1 MSTLA
6 DTRDAALPEREA
18 VIAERFDLPE
28 SQKALIRWHLYL
40 GFSAL
45 AFGVVH
51 GLAQA
56 LSYAGIDILGWFPG
70 LKTYYQGLTI
80 HGVFNALVLTF
91 AFANG
96 FLSLTTARGLRRPL
110 HGGLLHAQFWVLVAG
125 IVLVSYAMFTGQA
138 SVLYTFY
145 PPLQAHWSYYLGL
158 ALLVVSSWVTSIN
171 LFVTLRAWRRENPG
185 QRIPLLTFVS
195 IATYIMWD
203 LASIGIAV
211 EVVGLLLPWS
221 LGMMQGSD
229 PLVSRTLFW
238 LSGHP
243 IVYFWL
249 LPAYVSWYMMIPRQV
264 GGRLFSDPLTRVV
277 FVLFILL
284 SIPVRFHHQYT
295 DPGIPQSMKAI
306 HAVMTFAVFFP
317 SMITA
322 FSVVNALEVGGRRR
336 GGSGLVGWF
345 WRLPWSGPS
354 VAIQVL
360 AMLTF
365 FLGGITGLLN
375 ASYTVNRVVHNTTWV
390 PGHFHMT
397 VGSAVVM
404 TFMGIAYWLVP
415 WLKGRK
421 LWGGKLA
428 VIQGWLYFIGVMV
441 LSRGLVSAGL
451 EGVPRRTFMAG
462 ANYSKESWHLAGL
475 WTATGGMMMFIAA
488 LLFFLILVMTI
499 FAGRKGEAPEIP
511 VTATAQPAASRGWEL
526 RLDQFR
532 WILVLALI
540 LIAIAYVPFFVQYW
554 PPKLVVPGFRLY

>member
-284 SIPVRFHHQYT
+284 SIPVGFHHQYT

-345 WRLPWSGPS
+345 WRLPWSDPS

-365 FLGGITGLLN
+365 VLGGITGLIN